1 MNGIARRALTLVSRP
16 LLTNTDRKVFIP
28 NLKLTRFYSLGATMN
43 ERIPFTS
50 DFLFR
55 QFFDEKSWT
64 YTYLLADVNS
74 KDAILIDPGKFT
86 TNCLTFHDC
95 GILCDKN
102 SFGTRST

>member
-1 MNGIARRALTLVSRP
+1 MNGILIARRAVTLVSRP
-16 LLTNTDRKVFIP
+16 LLTNTDRKIFFQ
-28 NLKLTRFYSLGATMN
+28 NLNFSRFYSVGAAMN

-74 KDAILIDPGKFT
+74 KEAILIDPG
-86 TNCLTFHDC
+86 
-95 GILCDKN
+95 
-102 SFGTRST
+102 